1 MGCYFSRNTL
11 PPSESFA
18 SEDLNTKIAQ
28 KLQNTKF
35 QSPKLQENQSQKI
48 LEKSEILSEY
58 KFYNFLGKGMFCE
71 VRLAKDKTDRRVA
84 IKMIRKKHF
93 TDLDSIK
100 KIIIEKEIMNSL
112 NHRNIL
118 KLFRTFQT
126 NSRLFFVL
134 EYAENGNLLAL
145 INSKPF
151 FAMEEMRIIV
161 AQIVKALL
169 YMHKMEIIYGDLKA
183 ENVLFDKE
191 GVLKLCDFNL
201 SGTKQLLD
209 KTIQGTTSYLS
220 PEIIQ
225 EKPKTPKSDFWS
237 LGILIHLMFYKRHAF
252 VGNSQDQILLSIVE
266 DEVKPEPVTR
276 KACPE
281 LRALIFDLLVKNP
294 TKRIGNNIDEFKNH
308 PFFKDFVWRE
318 DLTLLSASFPRSIEA
333 DKTAG
338 NEVNATMN
346 NFVYEIADFTF
357 DSSKEGIVKEPTRL

>member
-1 MGCYFSRNTL
+1 MGCYFSKETL
-11 PPSESFA
+11 PQSESFI
-18 SEDLNTKIAQ
+18 SEDLNNKINQ

-35 QSPKLQENQSQKI
+35 QSSSLSENQSQKI
-48 LEKSEILSEY
+48 LEKSEILSQY

-71 VRLAKDKTDRRVA
+71 VRLAKDKSGRKVA
-84 IKMIRKKHF
+84 IKMIRKRHF

-112 NHRNIL
+112 SHRNIL

-151 FAMEEMRIIV
+151 FTMDEIRIIV

-169 YMHKMEIIYGDLKA
+169 YMHKLEIIYGDLKA
-183 ENVLFDKE
+183 ENVLFDKN

-201 SGTKQLLD
+201 SGTRELLE

-252 VGNSQDQILLSIVE
+252 TGARQEDILTSIVE
-266 DEVKPEPVTR
+266 DEVKPEQANR
-276 KACPE
+276 KAVPE
-281 LRALIFDLLVKNP
+281 LRALILDLLVKNP
-294 TKRIGNNIDEFKNH
+294 IRRIGNNVDEFKSH
-308 PFFKDFVWRE
+308 SFFRDFSWSE
-318 DLTLLSASFPRSIEA
+318 DLVLPLNSFPRGIEA

-357 DSSKEGIVKEPTRL
+357 DSSKEATTKEQ